1 MKKYGVIILKGKDL
15 SPSEMKEF
23 ASKFGDEIVETAPD
37 NRYGN
42 FDPEHPYLF
51 RIGNVLADGSVK
63 RDSKMEQSIWH

>member
-1 MKKYGVIILKGKDL
+1 MIILKWKDL

-42 FDPEHPYLF
+42 FDPQNPFIF
-51 RIGNVLADGSVK
+51 RVGNILADGTVK
-63 RDSKMEQSIWH
+63 EGGKMEQSIWH